1 MEIRRSVEYYKTT
14 FREKTVE
21 SMIMTGGVS
30 LLQGIREYCA
40 QSLEHTVEIDQPFS
54 SLACKDSLL
63 EEFGPHAPRFS
74 AAVGLAL
81 RKA

>member
-1 MEIRRSVEYYKTT
+1 
-14 FREKTVE
+14 VE
-21 SMIMTGGVS
+21 SIILTGGVS
-30 LLQGIREYCA
+30 LMPGIREFCT
-40 QSLEHTVEIDQPFS
+40 QSLEHAVEIDQPFS
-54 SLACKDSLL
+54 TLVCKSGLL